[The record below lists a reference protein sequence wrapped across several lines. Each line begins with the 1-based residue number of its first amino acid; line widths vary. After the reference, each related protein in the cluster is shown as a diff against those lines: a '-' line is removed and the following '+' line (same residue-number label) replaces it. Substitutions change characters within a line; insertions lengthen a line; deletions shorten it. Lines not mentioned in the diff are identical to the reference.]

1 MGRLSITTV
10 VAALVLA
17 GAGATFAA
25 APPAYVKAAVEDA
38 GRPQADKDNDKL
50 RKPDEMVV
58 LADIKPGSDV
68 LEILP
73 GGGYFSRVFSKAVG
87 AKGHVYE
94 AITAPAAGR
103 GPPAIRAIAGD
114 AAYSNITV
122 IEGPLDQV
130 KTPTKVDVAWTSR
143 NYHDLPPAVRP
154 GVNKAVFDALKPGGV
169 YVVLDHSAPKGAGE
183 TAHLTLHR
191 ADEDIVKSEVLAAGF
206 KLDKEYDSLRNPAD
220 DRTKRVFDNAVR
232 GQTDQFILKFR
243 KPK

>member
-10 VAALVLA
+10 AAAVLLA
-17 GAGATFAA
+17 AASMSVAA

-38 GRPQADKDNDKL
+38 SRPQADKDNDKL

-73 GGGYFSRVFSKAVG
+73 GGGDFTRVFSKAIG
-87 AKGHVYE
+87 AKGHLYE

-103 GPPAIRAIAGD
+103 GPPAVRAIAGGG
-114 AAYSNITV
+114 AYTNINV
-122 IEGPLDQV
+122 IEGPLDQI
-130 KTPTKVDVAWTSR
+130 KTPAKVDVAWTSR

-183 TAHLTLHR
+183 AAHLTLHR
-191 ADEDIVKSEVLAAGF
+191 ADEDIVKTEVLAAGF
-206 KLDKEYDSLRNPAD
+206 KLDKEYDALRNPND

>member
-1 MGRLSITTV
+1 MGRLSITAV
-10 VAALVLA
+10 VAALLLA
-17 GAGATFAA
+17 GAGATVAA

-38 GRPQADKDNDKL
+38 GRPQTDKDNDKL

-58 LADIKPGSDV
+58 LADIKPGSNV

-73 GGGYFSRVFSKAVG
+73 GGGYFSRIFSKAVG
-87 AKGHVYE
+87 ARGHVYE

-130 KTPTKVDVAWTSR
+130 KTPAKVDVAWTSR

-183 TAHLTLHR
+183 AAHQTLHR
-191 ADEDIVKSEVLAAGF
+191 ADEDIVKTEVLAAGF
-206 KLDKEYDSLRNPAD
+206 KLDKEYDTLRNPSD